1 MVFHIAK
8 FIQTALLFPPEIGR
22 NFSPSFRFPLENRG
36 ADGMNAKPLLGTADD
51 FVEFFG
57 FGRMFEFGLAMFF
70 MDPRHC
76 RETVGIDD
84 FVGDS
89 ALFHQCEGVDNRQK
103 LADVVR
109 AENGSEM
116 EHLFARRKVDA
127 LIFHLSGITR
137 TSGID
142 GPGGGP
148 TPTLPKGGG
157 RLSNSIHCFLYFTH
171 NSFGI
176 VQNFFVCKSNNAKP

>member
-22 NFSPSFRFPLENRG
+22 NFAPEFRFPLN
-36 ADGMNAKPLLGTADD
+36 DGDTADD

-76 RETVGIDD
+76 RETIGIDD
-84 FVGDS
+84 FIGDS

-116 EHLFARRKVDA
+116 EYLFARRKVDA
-127 LIFHLSGITR
+127 LVFHLSRIAR

-157 RLSNSIHCFLYFTH
+157 R
-171 NSFGI
+171 
-176 VQNFFVCKSNNAKP
+176 